1 MNLYIVAAGKVKEAW
16 LRDGI
21 QEYQKRLR
29 PYVDLE
35 IIEVQDAADSD
46 NPDKERQE
54 ESDRMWARVE
64 KNPALA
70 RSYKIALDLHGKSF
84 NSEDMAAM
92 FEKAFDLGGAS
103 VSLFIA
109 GSLGY
114 GENFLNKMD
123 MRLSLGPSTFP
134 HQLCRLL
141 LLEQVYRSFKIM
153 RNEKYHK

>member
-54 ESDRMWARVE
+54 ESGSMPGSVD
-64 KNPALA
+64 KNPALVT
-70 RSYKIALDLHGKSF
+70 SSKTALVLQGKSF
-84 NSEDMAAM
+84 KSEDMAPM
-92 FEKAFDLGGAS
+92 FEQAFDPGGAS